1 MQTDVLSLLTRHKGA
16 FVRSLLSVSVAA
28 LLGVVLPVTSAQA
41 VTCSTVGNCQSGSTN
56 AKTIANNVVG
66 TALSAFSTLVAYDV
80 RILIDTLTRAANNDS
95 QNSTARN
102 NAALQAIDNEGA
114 AAIAAQLGVQRANI
128 AMAYV
133 PSKSTCSI
141 LSRNMRVTQAAYSPA
156 RIAQMRAT
164 QQDAS
169 KYASNAPGGPTA
181 RGSLQ
186 AFSSNF
192 KEIND
197 GFCDPAIM
205 FPSGVPSGMTCT
217 VVNDSDGKSMAW
229 RYTQP
234 YNAIF
239 NRDAIPSSKTD
250 PEHRAARLYSQIAF
264 EPVTPD
270 SSAGVM
276 LSRTE
281 GRYSFLRRKQDIAAM
296 MLARGVVDRMID
308 DRLWDGTASNPSLQ
322 QLRMRAWNDAQAAY
336 DDAMERVKQGEETNV
351 RDLPVIV
358 KDINALYLEIYKSLE
373 RIAAL
378 KATRLSRT
386 IQSKQGVGGA
396 NASALSLQRN

>member
-1 MQTDVLSLLTRHKGA
+1 MRTDMPSFLVRYKSA
-16 FVRSLLSVSVAA
+16 FARSLLSVSVAA

-102 NAALQAIDNEGA
+102 NAALQAIDNESA
-114 AAIAAQLGVQRANI
+114 AATAAQLGVQRANM

-156 RIAQMRAT
+156 RIAQIETT
-164 QQDAS
+164 QRNVAD
-169 KYASNAPGGPTA
+169 YASNAPTGPTG

-192 KEIND
+192 KEINN
-197 GFCDPAIM
+197 GFCDPAVM

-217 VVNDSDGKSMAW
+217 VVNDSEGKSMAW

-234 YNAIF
+234 YDAIF
-239 NRDAIPSSKTD
+239 NRDAIPSSNTN
-250 PEHRAARLYSQIAF
+250 PENRAARLYSQIAF
-264 EPVTPD
+264 EPVPPD
-270 SSAGVM
+270 PIRGPM

-281 GRYSFLRRKQDIAAM
+281 GRNAFLLRQRDIAAM
-296 MLARGVVDRMID
+296 SLARGVIDRMVD
-308 DRLWDGTASNPSLQ
+308 DRLWDGTAANPSLQ
-322 QLRMRAWNDAQAAY
+322 QLRMKAWNDAQAAY

-378 KATRLSRT
+378 KATRISRT

-396 NASALSLQRN
+396 NASALSLQRD